1 MSNLVRWPAIILY
14 SLHVRGFSG
23 RKCHSSLSISTW
35 PCLSWLAAHLVLA
48 SIGHSHHASLGVCA
62 VLKQDHRGCLL
73 AVTCAVSAESA
84 RQWTMLQSRFQAHRT
99 VRASPLVY
107 LRSAENLGNPVSPTG
122 GDIISNAWM
131 CTFTLSHTVSLSL
144 THSLSF
150 SLTHSH
156 TNTYVYTYIHTYINT
171 YRHTYIIHT
180 CVYTCISVYKYTQL
194 LPVAINGRLQHK
206 LVAANPKRSAVWC
219 LGRVVGSYS

>member
-1 MSNLVRWPAIILY
+1 M
-14 SLHVRGFSG
+14 
-23 RKCHSSLSISTW
+23 
-35 PCLSWLAAHLVLA
+35 LA

-62 VLKQDHRGCLL
+62 ALKQDHRGCLL

-84 RQWTMLQSRFQAHRT
+84 CQWTMLQSRFQAHRI
-99 VRASPLVY
+99 VRASPLVH
-107 LRSAENLGNPVSPTG
+107 LRPAENLGNPVSPTG
-122 GDIISNAWM
+122 GGVISNAWM
-131 CTFTLSHTVSLSL
+131 CTFSLSQSL
-144 THSLSF
+144 THSLSLTLTL
-150 SLTHSH
+150 SLSLSHTH
-156 TNTYVYTYIHTYINT
+156 TNTYVYTYIHTYRHT

-206 LVAANPKRSAVWC
+206 PLAANPKRSAVWY